1 MKSAPP
7 AGAVAAEFEIER
19 SGRTYKIEIVDDTE
33 RKQRYNIIVTNCDDP
48 TDRDYLS
55 IA

>member
-1 MKSAPP
+1 M
-7 AGAVAAEFEIER
+7 AAQFEIER

-33 RKQRYNIIVTNCDDP
+33 KKQRYNIIVTNCDDP